1 MSPAQVWYQA
11 IRPRSL
17 TATYIPIALGGVLA
31 WQAGAFDPAALLLA
45 LLGTLALQIAANL
58 FNEYY
63 DHQKGAEAG
72 KSHGLG
78 LILKNAYLTP
88 QQVLGGAL
96 AALLVGVVIG
106 LYFVL
111 TAGWIILAIGVA
123 AVLVVFFYTATR
135 FALAYNALGEVAVF
149 IFMGP
154 LIVFG
159 AYYVMA
165 EKNDTLP
172 LLASL
177 PIAFL
182 VAAILHANNLRDL
195 EADREAEKST
205 LATHLGRQGARWEYA
220 LLTFGAPIVT
230 LLFIL
235 SGDYPPSAALAL
247 LTLPLMWNLNQKAFR
262 YEDMPTLHTV
272 LVGTARLHA
281 AFGALYVLGWALGE
295 WV

>member
-1 MSPAQVWYQA
+1 VGVWYQA

-31 WQAGAFDPAALLLA
+31 WQAGSFDPAALLLA
-45 LLGTLALQIAANL
+45 LMGTLALQIAANL

-63 DHQKGAEAG
+63 DHQKGVEAG

-78 LILKNAYLTP
+78 MILKNGHLTP
-88 QQVLGGAL
+88 QQVLMAAL
-96 AALLVGVVIG
+96 ANVLVAVLIG
-106 LYFVL
+106 LYFVA
-111 TAGWIILAIGVA
+111 TTGWVILAIGLA

-135 FALAYNALGEVAVF
+135 FALAYNALGEIAVF

-159 AYYVMA
+159 AYYVMV
-165 EKNDTLP
+165 EKLDPLP
-172 LLASL
+172 FEASL

-195 EADREAEKST
+195 EADREGGKTT
-205 LATHLGRQGARWEYA
+205 LATLLGRQGARWEYA
-220 LLTFGAPIVT
+220 LLTFGAPLTAIV
-230 LLFIL
+230 FIL
-235 SGDYPPSAALAL
+235 TGDYPPSTALAFL
-247 LTLPLMWNLNQKAFR
+247 SLPVMWDLNQKAFR

-281 AFGALYVLGWALGE
+281 MFGALYVFGWFLGE
-295 WV
+295 WL

>member
-1 MSPAQVWYQA
+1 MGVWYQA

-31 WQAGAFDPAALLLA
+31 WQAGSFDPAALLLA

-63 DHQKGAEAG
+63 DHQKGVEAG

-78 LILKNAYLTP
+78 MILKNGYLSP
-88 QQVLGGAL
+88 QQVLWAAVANVLL
-96 AALLVGVVIG
+96 AVVIG
-106 LYFVL
+106 LYFVA
-111 TAGWIILAIGVA
+111 TVGWIILAIGLA

-135 FALAYNALGEVAVF
+135 FALAYNALGEIAVF

-159 AYYVMA
+159 AYYVMV
-165 EKNDTLP
+165 KDIDPLP
-172 LLASL
+172 FLASL

-195 EADREAEKST
+195 EADREGGKTT
-205 LATHLGRQGARWEYA
+205 LATLLGRQGARWEYA
-220 LLTFGAPIVT
+220 LLTFGAP
-230 LLFIL
+230 LMAALFIL
-235 SGDYPPSAALAL
+235 TGDYPPSVALAALS
-247 LTLPLMWNLNQKAFR
+247 LPLMWTLNRQAFQH
-262 YEDMPTLHTV
+262 EDMPTLHMV

-281 AFGALYVLGWALGE
+281 LFGALYVFGWFLGE
-295 WV
+295 WL